1 MKVNEIVAKYNNNQ
15 RIDIAKLLD
24 VKKYIGIEQKAYLA
38 QLVLENCTEV
48 VNNKITI
55 NSLDRY
61 ILFTIAVIGMHT
73 NLEFVD
79 EDDAE
84 YSVTDGYDILCESG
98 LLAKIIETFKD
109 DYAACQEVLSMMT
122 SDLMQHNITFEDQ
135 VNLFLD
141 DIKNTVNTAI
151 ENLVDQLNLDEMM
164 DGKQIDQGKLLK
176 LFDFVAKQ

>member
-1 MKVNEIVAKYNNNQ
+1 MKINEIVEKYNNNQ
-15 RIDIAKLLD
+15 RIDLAKLLD

-48 VNNKITI
+48 VNNTIKI

-79 EDDAE
+79 EDNTE

-98 LLAKIIETFKD
+98 LLVKIIDTFRD
-109 DYAACQEVLSMMT
+109 DYAACQEVLNMMT
-122 SDLMQHNITFEDQ
+122 SDIMQNNITIEQ
-135 VNLFLD
+135 KIGLFLD
-141 DIKNTVNTAI
+141 EIKDIASTAV
-151 ENLVDQLNLDEMM
+151 EGLLDQLDLDNMV
-164 DGKQIDQGKLLK
+164 DGSQIDQGKLLK
-176 LFDFVAKQ
+176 LFDFISKE